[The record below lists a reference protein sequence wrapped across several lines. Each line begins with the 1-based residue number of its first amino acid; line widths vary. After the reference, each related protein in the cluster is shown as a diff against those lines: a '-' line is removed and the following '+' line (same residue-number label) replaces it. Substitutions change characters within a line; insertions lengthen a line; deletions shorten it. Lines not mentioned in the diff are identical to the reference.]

1 MPNDKD
7 ADQLTIS
14 AVLDYYGADTH
25 KARSRGWSTIRCPF
39 HNDHHPSAR
48 VNLTKG
54 AFWCPACGVKGD
66 AIGIVMDRERLDF
79 REANEFAKQVLG
91 ASTGHV
97 SQAIEKPKR
106 KRWKSDL
113 FD

>member
-1 MPNDKD
+1 M
-7 ADQLTIS
+7 
-14 AVLDYYGADTH
+14 
-25 KARSRGWSTIRCPF
+25 
-39 HNDHHPSAR
+39 
-48 VNLTKG
+48 
-54 AFWCPACGVKGD
+54 KGD